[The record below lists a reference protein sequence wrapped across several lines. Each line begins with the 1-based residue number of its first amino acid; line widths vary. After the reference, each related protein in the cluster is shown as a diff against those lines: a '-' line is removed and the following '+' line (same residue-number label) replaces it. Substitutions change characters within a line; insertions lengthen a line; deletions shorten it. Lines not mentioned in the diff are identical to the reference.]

1 MIALKALIAT
11 ELNVPVA
18 SVLDTTTMEE
28 TPAWDSLAH
37 MDVIL
42 SIEKHYDI
50 NLEGDDIA
58 DMLSVAAIAGILKQ
72 KGVSFV

>member
-11 ELNVPVA
+11 ALNVPAA

-50 NLEGDDIA
+50 NLEGDEIA
-58 DMLSVAAIAGILKQ
+58 DMLSVAAIASILRQ
-72 KGVSFV
+72 KGVSLV